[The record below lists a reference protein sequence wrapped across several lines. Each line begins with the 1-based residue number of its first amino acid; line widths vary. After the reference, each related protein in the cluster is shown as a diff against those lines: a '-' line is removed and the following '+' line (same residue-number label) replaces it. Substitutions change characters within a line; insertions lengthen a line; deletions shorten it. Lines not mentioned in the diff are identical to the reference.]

1 MANISDEQRQVIDG
15 IKDFASKN
23 GKGIADATKEYLNND
38 GNRQGIANKFGGNI
52 ATFYLAM
59 AQEFPG
65 DADKFKAM
73 AAGSNRYFVNSLDK
87 FFERLRN
94 MDDRAH
100 YACNV
105 FMQSRSAR
113 DKTPTPV
120 KFKQGTL
127 SYIGARTGRG
137 KTTAMLSIAMDAL
150 HQGKRVYFYTN
161 EETTDQIIMRAIR
174 AQYFFDNVDDNGN
187 IGHTIDDD
195 DWTACIKS
203 HPTCM
208 TVKAT
213 NTANGSTIQ
222 VNAQGIAK
230 AIATIESMMAK
241 KQFTII
247 DGLAQRAWA
256 DIPASLAM
264 LDAGDVVLLDYIQHI
279 RKPSTQEMGGGAA
292 DYKALQFASQS
303 IADIAAMNDLI
314 VIAGAQLNRNATSD
328 DKGTAI
334 DDNQAPDKLGE
345 QYFRESGDLE
355 QDADT
360 IIQIG
365 RQELANGQPVKRFYK
380 IIKHRGCPQDSTIY
394 AINDNAAYSI
404 YGCVIVPDPMGEQLQ
419 KFIAADYKGTKAKA
433 TSNGGKAHAWN
444 SPHGNDDGGT
454 VIDDDGWGV

>member
-23 GKGIADATKEYLNND
+23 GKGIADATKKYLTND

-87 FFERLRN
+87 FFERLRK

-120 KFKQGTL
+120 KFKRGTL

-174 AQYFFDNVDDNGN
+174 AQYFFDNVDDDGN

-195 DWTACIKS
+195 DWTNAVRS
-203 HPTCM
+203 HT
-208 TVKAT
+208 
-213 NTANGSTIQ
+213 
-222 VNAQGIAK
+222 QGAPG
-230 AIATIESMMAK
+230 AIHHAIDAVEKMLQDEK
-241 KQFTII
+241 FTII
-247 DGLAQRAWA
+247 DGLAQRSFA
-256 DIPASLAM
+256 DIPASLEI
-264 LDAGDVVLLDYIQHI
+264 LQAGDVVLLDYIQHI
-279 RKPSTQEMGGGAA
+279 RKPTTQEMGGGAA

-365 RQELANGQPVKRFYK
+365 RQELADGQPVKRFYK

-394 AINDNAAYSI
+394 AIKDNAAYSI

-419 KFIAADYKGTKAKA
+419 KFIAADYKGKGTRTGAKTGTASTWKAGNA
-433 TSNGGKAHAWN
+433 TDNGN
-444 SPHGNDDGGT
+444 
-454 VIDDDGWGV
+454 VIDDDEWFK